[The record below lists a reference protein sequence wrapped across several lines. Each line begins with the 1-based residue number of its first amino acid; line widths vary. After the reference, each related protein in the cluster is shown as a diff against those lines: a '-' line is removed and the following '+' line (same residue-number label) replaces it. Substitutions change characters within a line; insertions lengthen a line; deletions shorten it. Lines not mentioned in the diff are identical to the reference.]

1 MKKLKTTLPVESLI
15 RSAKSQA
22 LIEGELQKKSSEPE
36 ISQILLVTGRNVITA
51 LDVMDEQ
58 VFLEGKTFFN
68 VVYAD
73 MIGELYA
80 FESSATFKHTVE
92 VPGAKSGH
100 KGYAM
105 CSTKDITYRL
115 QPSGAVAV
123 KAYAE
128 IVVNVWTQ
136 ASHEILTEVVSDPS
150 TYIREE
156 MITVPMQTAFKN
168 TLATL
173 RDEIRIPQNMPTI
186 NKILDVSGYAIV
198 KNITLE
204 NMKVIAEGDI
214 RVSILYES
222 KDKNAPLQHLTSTL
236 PFGEIIG
243 MDEVE
248 ENDLASIFTEIAD
261 LTAHPYEGSEDIF
274 AIDVSF
280 KLITSVYSYRKMNL
294 IGDLYSTATKMDCAR
309 EKLAMRGLRS
319 YSSSKSILRSSI
331 ELPKSAPDVAR
342 VLFSR
347 ANPCINK
354 ATAMQGYVEVEGLLY
369 TQIGYSVP
377 NGKVHSVSLET
388 PFKTEISVEGA
399 HPGMEVMPRAHVEYF
414 EVEGSGRDLDAKFSI
429 EIALACYSSQN
440 REVVLDVI
448 ESAEKLQPEK
458 GIMIYFTQPGE
469 SAWDICKKFHITPD
483 ALESLNKHA
492 NLSSIQPG
500 SKLLIFP

>member
-15 RSAKSQA
+15 KSAKSMA
-22 LIEGELQKKSSEPE
+22 LIEGELQKKSSDPE
-36 ISQILLVTGRNVITA
+36 ISQVLLVTGRNVITSI
-51 LDVMDEQ
+51 DVADEQ

-68 VVYAD
+68 VVYVD
-73 MIGELYA
+73 MIGELYS

-100 KGYAM
+100 RGHAM
-105 CSTKDITYRL
+105 CSTKEISHRL
-115 QPSGAVAV
+115 MPSGTVAV
-123 KAYAE
+123 KANAE
-128 IVVNVWTQ
+128 IVCNVWTQ
-136 ASHEILTEVVSDPS
+136 ISHDILTEIVSDPN

-156 MITVPMQTAFKN
+156 VITIPVQTAFRN
-168 TLATL
+168 SIATV

-186 NKILDVSGYAIV
+186 HKILDVSGYAIV
-198 KNITLE
+198 KNITIE

-214 RVSILYES
+214 RASILYES

-243 MDEVE
+243 IDDVE
-248 ENDLASIFTEIAD
+248 ENDLASIFTEIMD
-261 LTAHPYEGSEDIF
+261 LSANPYEGSEDIF

-280 KLITSVYSYRKMNL
+280 KLITSVYSYKKMNL
-294 IGDLYSTATKMDCAR
+294 IGDLYSTNTKMDCTR
-309 EKLAMRGLRS
+309 EKMAMRGLRS

-347 ANPCINK
+347 ANPCITK
-354 ATAMQGYVEVEGLLY
+354 ATSMQGYVEIEGILY
-369 TQIGYSVP
+369 TQVGYSVAS
-377 NGKVHSVSLET
+377 GKVHSVPIET

-414 EVEGSGRDLDAKFSI
+414 EVEGSGRDLDAKFSV
-429 EIALACYSSQN
+429 EIALACYTSQN
-440 REVVLDVI
+440 RDVVLDVV
-448 ESAEKLQPEK
+448 ESQDKIQPEK
-458 GIMIYFTQPGE
+458 GILVYFTQPGE
-469 SAWDICKKFHITPD
+469 SAWDICKKFHIDPD

-500 SKLLIFP
+500 SKLVIFP